1 MKKQILTSVAALGL
15 LFGAANATV
24 YSVDTVHSSTTFKI
38 KHLQVSNVTG
48 SFGKF
53 TGEVDITNKIPSSLT
68 ATIDVDSIN
77 TNNSGRDA
85 HLKKAD
91 FFDSAKFPQIKFT
104 MKSFENDGDG
114 EGKIK
119 GDLTIRDV
127 TRPVELDYE
136 FSGTGK
142 NRKGV
147 EIIGFSLEGKI
158 KRSDFNFAPESSTV
172 ALGDEIK
179 LNIEIEAVKK

>member
-1 MKKQILTSVAALGL
+1 MRSLNYLISNGVDVEKSLE
-15 LFGAANATV
+15 LFGDIKV
-24 YSVDTVHSSTTFKI
+24 YNETLV
-38 KHLQVSNVTG
+38 
-48 SFGKF
+48 
-53 TGEVDITNKIPSSLT
+53 
-68 ATIDVDSIN
+68 
-77 TNNSGRDA
+77 
-85 HLKKAD
+85 D

-104 MKSFENDGDG
+104 MKSFENEGDG

-147 EIIGFSLEGKI
+147 EIIGFSLEGEI

-172 ALGDEIK
+172 ALGDKIK
-179 LNIEIEAVKK
+179 INIDIEAVKK